1 MEERAINLE
10 FVDSNIPLVF
20 VNSNDKEEVFVV
32 PSDYPYKLNRV
43 NLPEN
48 NSSHNSG
55 SNAEY
60 PVLPK
65 LVKTPRRTLIA
76 YSPSLTDQIEN
87 MYKVPFDELF
97 GDDVAKFLDNKE
109 AENGLDIS
117 SERAYSVS
125 NKFIQEIKKHRRHY
139 VFCKQWK
146 RNLIQNY
153 LVNYYM
159 EKYSE
164 NLNGFKNE
172 FKSKVLNNKEFSRL
186 FEENKQIN
194 DLESNYKSNDNIRDW
209 RKFNP
214 SYFKSINDML
224 NKYHDYLYKE
234 QEKNKKLK
242 HKASSVSRYFF
253 EILAEAK
260 ECERKMYECEL
271 IAEENTYGRRDFI
284 SEFHR
289 ETNMLKKR
297 WRKLYTVSFACL
309 RRTWDRNRRGARGIQ
324 ATPTRRNMVQRPIQ
338 PENIETQSTE
348 RDMVGVNQ
356 NMETYI
362 DNRNENTTPI
372 DPAMNTAM
380 NTHHNSENYNSNYTD
395 EYQNNNYNSSRDTT
409 IPYGGGVSNETNAKD
424 TSATQINMEVMSE
437 DEERNMD
444 SKTKSG
450 NMNAE
455 CDDNNMTSTSS
466 NADKSNQTPAA
477 SARFNQNNPIQ
488 LVQRDQNTTT
498 TPSRM
503 RNTTSSTHSV
513 GSYNDVDHNEVFS
526 ARVPSGGVNKWIYS
540 KMEERGEMDGY
551 HQLLHELG
559 TLMFAGGSQV
569 LGFTSMPQQL
579 DWLDETDT
587 NRVTVPPS
595 QDTFRDGTLYTTCC
609 YAEIKLMKV
618 LQSSL
623 YMMKTVKNRGRE
635 LVALVLEQ
643 ILEANS
649 ELFDLKKKLDNGR
662 SALYKKLKLHWAERN
677 SKWGG
682 FPPLKRGYRLLN
694 MLGKGGFAEVWE
706 VFDPITLT
714 VQAAKLHILSHDM
727 DAVER
732 GNVVMRVKNEI
743 DIHKTC
749 RTHPNIVNMK
759 ACFEMGDNMLAT
771 ILELCDDGDLD
782 HYIKLHGPVP
792 EKLAITWTYQ
802 ILQGLL
808 YMKTLPE
815 GRVHHCDLKPGN
827 ILNHRGN
834 IKLADFGLSKMAS
847 HDATEV
853 YWGGG
858 GTIWY
863 QPPEC
868 LMANTR
874 ANAKVPLS
882 DKIDIWAV
890 GCILYEMLFNSRPF
904 GTFCSKSS
912 LSERVYQ
919 EAILGVK
926 FPQTYKV
933 SDDCKKL
940 IRAFL
945 AVDPN
950 DRPSIEEALS
960 SQIFYCE

>member
-1 MEERAINLE
+1 MEKLTINLE

-20 VNSNDKEEVFVV
+20 VNSNDKDEVFVV
-32 PSDYPYKLNRV
+32 PSDYPYKLSRINS
-43 NLPEN
+43 PEN
-48 NSSHNSG
+48 NSSQNSG
-55 SNAEY
+55 SVAEY

-76 YSPSLTDQIEN
+76 YSPSTTDHIEN
-87 MYKVPFDELF
+87 MYKTPFDGLF
-97 GDDVAKFLDNKE
+97 GDDITKFLDNKE
-109 AENGLDIS
+109 AEYGLDIS

-125 NKFIQEIKKHRRHY
+125 NKFIQIKKHRRHY

-146 RNLIQNY
+146 RNLIHNY
-153 LVNYYM
+153 LVNYYV
-159 EKYSE
+159 EKFSE
-164 NLNGFKNE
+164 NISGLKNE
-172 FKSKVLNNKEFSRL
+172 LKSMVVNNPEFLRF
-186 FEENKQIN
+186 FEEKRLEN
-194 DLESNYKSNDNIRDW
+194 DVKSNYKFNENIRDW

-224 NKYHDYLYKE
+224 NKYHEYLYKE

-309 RRTWDRNRRGARGIQ
+309 RRTWDGNRRGTRAMQ
-324 ATPTRRNMVQRPIQ
+324 STPTRRNVVQRSRPG
-338 PENIETQSTE
+338 ENMEIQSTE
-348 RDMVGVNQ
+348 RELVGN
-356 NMETYI
+356 NNDIETYM
-362 DNRNENTTPI
+362 DKRNENTTPM
-372 DPAMNTAM
+372 DPGIETQ
-380 NTHHNSENYNSNYTD
+380 HNSENYNSNYTD
-395 EYQNNNYNSSRDTT
+395 DYQNNNYNSSRETT
-409 IPYGGGVSNETNAKD
+409 IPFGVPASNETNPKD
-424 TSATQINMEVMSE
+424 TSATQINLDVMSE
-437 DEERNMD
+437 DEQQNSD
-444 SKTKSG
+444 SKTKC
-450 NMNAE
+450 NENNAA
-455 CDDNNMTSTSS
+455 STGS
-466 NADKSNQTPAA
+466 NVDQSNQTPAT
-477 SARFNQNNPIQ
+477 SARFNQSNPVQ
-488 LVQRDQNTTT
+488 LIQRDQNPTM
-498 TPSRM
+498 TPRT
-503 RNTTSSTHSV
+503 RKTTSSAHSA
-513 GSYNDVDHNEVFS
+513 GSYNDFDHNEVFS
-526 ARVPSGGVNKWIYS
+526 SRLPSGGVNKWIYS
-540 KMEERGEMDGY
+540 KMEERGELDGY

-559 TLMFAGGSQV
+559 TLMFSDGSPV

-579 DWLDETDT
+579 DWLDETDS

-595 QDTFRDGTLYTTCC
+595 QDSFRDGTLYTTCC

-623 YMMKTVKNRGRE
+623 YMMKTAKNRARE
-635 LVALVLEQ
+635 MVGLVLEQ

-649 ELFDLKKKLDNGR
+649 ELYDLKKKLDNGR

-727 DAVER
+727 DAAER

-868 LMANTR
+868 LSANTR
-874 ANAKVPLS
+874 ANGKVPLS

-950 DRPSIEEALS
+950 ERPSIEEALS